1 MARLKLS
8 KNFIVTVFVLF
19 HVNCFGQADSKI
31 SNISY
36 SFSDDGK
43 EVIINEPN
51 LPEPW
56 LNRLTNDVFHTWITQ
71 NGYIESFLLNPDLNG
86 LVNPQ
91 DVSGHLY
98 LRDRTDG
105 KYFLL
110 NNKGPNTTS
119 WKAFHGLGYTRI
131 ETAALGI
138 ECHVTYF
145 VPRDDDVIIMR
156 IKLHNTTNRNKSLDL
171 FSQVEWSLGDVTK
184 SIVYKGDGRGGSQFN
199 LYKKVTFEND
209 ALIAKQL
216 VWKTLGPSGKPW
228 PYIGFMTSSLP
239 VKSYETIKEKF
250 MGVPG
255 SLDNPVAVVNGQCT
269 NTGFWSENE
278 YPWGVLQNNIELNA
292 GAESEVAIILGMAR
306 DENNIRQLKQKY
318 NELKNVQAEFDKLNQ
333 FQRNYFQHTLKVNT
347 PEKEID
353 RIINIWSPYQWRS
366 TMSKDLNTG
375 KRGLSFWNYA
385 IEGGIFGFWGADAEL
400 AVQPHDLQITKE
412 SIQRNLS
419 RQFYDAET
427 TRLLSADAPAMLFE
441 DVDFKLPKKTPVNG
455 FKVSHHHE
463 VYGLYAISLYLR
475 ETGDFEF
482 LKEQIPFVLGEPA
495 TVFDHMVKG
504 VDYALNGI
512 SPRGLPY
519 VNKGVGDWN
528 DEINRMSS
536 EGKAES
542 IMYGMQ
548 LCYLLKEYAAIA
560 RISGHENQATEW
572 MAKYKIIKDACNQYA
587 WDGDWYIYAF
597 ADGEKEPY
605 PIGASKNPEGS
616 IYLNSQSWAVIG
628 SVANKERADKAME
641 AVGQKLISPFG
652 PLLFMPSY
660 TYPNPHVGVQS
671 EYAPGWRNACM
682 YPRPAGWA
690 IMAACLSNK
699 PELAWAM
706 YKPASLPYISKDIE
720 RYRAEPY
727 VYAENYV
734 GPDHAKAG
742 LGQFKWNLGEGA
754 NWMWHSFVYYIL
766 GIRPEFDG
774 LLIDPKIPKDWTGFT
789 MERDFRNEHYMIEV
803 ANPDKVSQGVKSI
816 HVDGKKI
823 KGNLVIPKS
832 DGKTH
837 KIKVTMGAL
846 R

>member
-1 MARLKLS
+1 MVRS
-8 KNFIVTVFVLF
+8 KFKPWFLLLVIFIIP
-19 HVNCFGQADSKI
+19 GI
-31 SNISY
+31 SVAQHDPKGLNISY
-36 SFSDDGK
+36 SFSADGK

-98 LRDRTDG
+98 LRDQDG
-105 KYFLL
+105 QHILL
-110 NNKGPNTTS
+110 NNRGSNTTS
-119 WKAFHGLGYTRI
+119 WKSIHGLGYTQI
-131 ETAALGI
+131 QTSGLGI
-138 ECHVTYF
+138 NCTVTYF
-145 VPRDDDVIIMR
+145 VPRNDDVLVTK
-156 IKLHNTTNRNKSLDL
+156 IKLHNNGDKTKTLDL

-199 LYKKVTFEND
+199 LYKKVTMENQTM
-209 ALIAKQL
+209 IARQL
-216 VWKTLGPSGKPW
+216 VWKTLGPAGKPW
-228 PYIGFMTSSLP
+228 PYIGFMASSLP
-239 VKSYETIKEKF
+239 VKGFETGKERF
-250 MGVPG
+250 LGVPG
-255 SLDNPVAVVNGQCT
+255 DFSNPAQVVDGKCSNT
-269 NTGFWSENE
+269 NFWSENE
-278 YPWGVLQNNIELNA
+278 YPWGVLQNSFELKP
-292 GAESEVAIILGMAR
+292 GQDMEVVIVLGMSR
-306 DENNIRQLKQKY
+306 DVESIRQLKNKY
-318 NELKNVQAEFDKLNQ
+318 ADLNKVQEEFAKLSEFYSHFLN
-333 FQRNYFQHTLKVNT
+333 TALKVST
-347 PEKEID
+347 PEKSID

-385 IEGGIFGFWGADAEL
+385 IEDGSFGFWGGDAEL

-412 SIQRNLS
+412 MIQRNFS
-419 RQFYDAET
+419 MQFYDAKN
-427 TRLLSADAPAMLFE
+427 TRRLSAAAPAMLYD
-441 DVDFKLPKKTPVNG
+441 DVDFKLPKETAANG

-475 ETGDFEF
+475 ETGDFDF
-482 LKEQIPFVLGEPA
+482 LTEKIPFVLGEPA

-560 RISGHENQATEW
+560 TIAGHSDKAKEW
-572 MAKYKIIKDACNQYA
+572 MEKHELIKQACNKYA
-587 WDGDWYIYAF
+587 WDGDWYVYAF
-597 ADGEKEPY
+597 ADGEKEPV
-605 PIGASKNPEGS
+605 PIGAAKNKEGS
-616 IYLNSQSWAVIG
+616 IYLNSQSWSVIG
-628 SVANKERADKAME
+628 GVADKLRADKALE
-641 AVGQKLISPFG
+641 SVRSRLLSEFG

-660 TYPNPHVGVQS
+660 TLPDKHVGVQS

-690 IMAACLSNK
+690 IMAACLANK
-699 PELAWAM
+699 PDLAWAM
-706 YKPASLPYISKDIE
+706 YKPASLPYISENIE

-727 VYAENYV
+727 VYTENYV
-734 GPDHAKAG
+734 GPDHPKAG
-742 LGQFKWNLGEGA
+742 LGQFKWNLGEGT

-766 GIRPEFDG
+766 GIRPELDG
-774 LLIDPKIPKDWTGFT
+774 LLVDPKIPSNWPGFT
-789 MERDFRNEHYMIEV
+789 MEREFRGDQYLFEV
-803 ANPDKVSQGVKSI
+803 VNPSKVGQGVKSI
-816 HVDGKKI
+816 TLDGKLI
-823 KGNLVIPKS
+823 KGNLITPVK
-832 DGKTH
+832 DGKKH
-837 KIKVTMGAL
+837 RVKVIMGEK
-846 R
+846 